1 MNAANSADAQGQSF
15 ADRDP
20 ADPAVLRAWL
30 GEVLLP
36 YWRERTVDRAHG
48 GFFER
53 LTSEGALV
61 PLDYKRTRL
70 QGRQIYL
77 FSHAALIGLDPEG
90 RDVAAR
96 GVDFVARHGWAPGA
110 GGFVFKLSLDGRRV
124 LDATRHLY
132 DQAFALF
139 GLAWFH
145 RLTGS
150 AEALALA
157 DRTLAFLDARMRD
170 PQAGGYLNAWIE
182 GQAGMP
188 LPRRQN
194 PHMHLVEALLILAET
209 SGRADHLDRA
219 RALVEL
225 FFARFRT
232 GPHGFVTEYFTADWR
247 PAPGAD
253 GARHEPGH
261 HFEWIWIL
269 LRYARLA
276 GDRTLPQRLTD
287 LLAATLAHGIDRAPG
302 QLAATFDEIDPQGA
316 PLVTSKRLWP
326 QTETVKALL
335 AAYEAFGDARHLQA
349 AQATIRMIFRHYLP
363 GGAPLFREHLDRG
376 GGSCVVDFVPASSLY
391 HLFLCLAEYLR
402 VLGASPLEAQQ

>member
-1 MNAANSADAQGQSF
+1 M
-15 ADRDP
+15 
-20 ADPAVLRAWL
+20 
-30 GEVLLP
+30 
-36 YWRERTVDRAHG
+36 
-48 GFFER
+48 
-53 LTSEGALV
+53 
-61 PLDYKRTRL
+61 
-70 QGRQIYL
+70 
-77 FSHAALIGLDPEG
+77 
-90 RDVAAR
+90 
-96 GVDFVARHGWAPGA
+96 
-110 GGFVFKLSLDGRRV
+110 FKLSLDGRRV

-276 GDRTLPQRLTD
+276 GDRTLPGRLAD
-287 LLAATLAHGIDRAPG
+287 LLEASLARGIDRAPG
-302 QLAATFDEIDPQGA
+302 MLAATFDEIDPQGA

-335 AAYEAFGDARHLQA
+335 AAHEAFGDARHLQA
-349 AQATIRMIFRHYLP
+349 AQATIRMIFRHYLRAAGRRCSASTSTAP
-363 GGAPLFREHLDRG
+363 GAQRGRLRSGELALPPVPVPGRVSAGARRLPAGSQATMTRGFRRRARRRPRP
-376 GGSCVVDFVPASSLY
+376 PA
-391 HLFLCLAEYLR
+391 
-402 VLGASPLEAQQ
+402 